1 MWAICN
7 LIMHVA
13 VECLASARQ
22 NLRPCYSG
30 NSHLGLNAFLIHLLT
45 MTCELFFVR
54 TAVHREEG
62 IWARADWPDVKPIR
76 PFRNL
81 WLAATRSDTGLVGA
95 GIFGAPVTT
104 NPPPWF
110 AKTAHR
116 GRFERLSVASSV
128 GHIPRNYGGPM
139 AAHRMQWPCRRF
151 ER

>member
-1 MWAICN
+1 MLQDDFILPFCCCRSSLPPRSAYGLGMWAICN

-54 TAVHREEG
+54 TAVHRDEG

-81 WLAATRSDTGLVGA
+81 WLAATRSDTDLAGA
-95 GIFGAPVTT
+95 GISGL
-104 NPPPWF
+104 
-110 AKTAHR
+110 R
-116 GRFERLSVASSV
+116 
-128 GHIPRNYGGPM
+128 
-139 AAHRMQWPCRRF
+139 
-151 ER
+151 